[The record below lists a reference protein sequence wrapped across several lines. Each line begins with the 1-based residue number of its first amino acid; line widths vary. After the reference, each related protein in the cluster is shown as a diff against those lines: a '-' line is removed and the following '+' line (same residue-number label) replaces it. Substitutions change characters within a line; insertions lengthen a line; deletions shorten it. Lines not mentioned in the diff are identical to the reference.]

1 MTQDFLP
8 QPFLPQD
15 FATKAEARQ
24 HIKALWPKL
33 DWPTLS
39 TQAQQQLPLLVKQ
52 TAARL
57 NAPISQLNLLAYHA
71 LPGELN
77 LTPVLTDLGIDP
89 QRLWLPKVQ
98 NRDLLA
104 GRWSTHRVIPG
115 AYGIAEPV
123 DDLTDQ
129 WHTLMPLLLL
139 VPSLAVDAQ
148 GYRLGRGKGYYDR
161 MLAQLPPTG
170 WLAIGVCPRQ
180 TLNWPDDPWDKPLHG
195 VLSETGLQ

>member
-1 MTQDFLP
+1 ML
-8 QPFLPQD
+8 
-15 FATKAEARQ
+15 TKPEARQ
-24 HIKALWPKL
+24 HIKTLWPGL

-39 TQAQQQLPLLVKQ
+39 AEAGQHLPALVKH
-52 TAARL
+52 AANYLAVPVSRL
-57 NAPISQLNLLAYHA
+57 NVLAYHA

-77 LTPVLTDLGIDP
+77 LTSALSGLDLAP
-89 QRLWLPKVQ
+89 QQLWLPRVL

-104 GRWSTHRVIPG
+104 GRWSTSRVIPG

-139 VPSLAVDAQ
+139 VPSLAVNSQ

-161 MLAQLPPTG
+161 LLAKLPSTG
-170 WLAIGVCPRQ
+170 WLAIGVCPTASQ
-180 TLNWPDDPWDKPLHG
+180 AIHWPPDPWDTSLHG
-195 VLSETGLQ
+195 VLSETGFGLFTP